1 MSNRSIEPIPI
12 SEAMARMREKAEQN
26 KAALASDPELQ
37 TQIEKRIAEHD
48 AAKATD
54 ARRWRDEVLE
64 KSGIPRRMWPDLDA
78 LQETAAVK
86 AVRDWRDTSKTFLV
100 LEGGV
105 GVGKTYAAADFAARP
120 GGLFVKADAVARLS
134 SFDAEGWERL
144 YRAPA
149 LALDDLG
156 CERLDEKGW
165 AVGAI
170 LALIDRRYDDAARTV
185 ITTNLALDDIRER
198 YGQDGGRLFD
208 RLRQTAKWV
217 RLGGQSLRK
226 VTP

>member
-1 MSNRSIEPIPI
+1 MSNASIQPVPI

-37 TQIEKRIAEHD
+37 AQIERRIAEHD
-48 AAKATD
+48 ALKATD

-64 KSGIPRRMWPDLDA
+64 KSGIPRRMWPALDA
-78 LQETAAVK
+78 LQPTEAVR
-86 AVRDWRDTSKTFLV
+86 AVRDWRPSKRTFLV

-105 GVGKTYAAADFAARP
+105 GVGKTYAAASYAAQP
-120 GGLFVKADAVARLS
+120 GGLFVKADTLARMS

-144 YRAPA
+144 YHAPA

-185 ITTNLALDDIRER
+185 ITTNLGIEAIRQR

-208 RLRQTAKWV
+208 RLREAADWIQ
-217 RLGGQSLRK
+217 LGGKSLRGS
-226 VTP
+226 P